1 MQAEPI
7 GPVHLDKEILAQCIN
22 LGFDH
27 DALVDDVKCRRTTKG
42 SVTYWLSLTSR
53 SNNQSAK
60 NDYLQR
66 QLCETS
72 QAQLQQPS
80 GIMVQ
85 IADEQGRC
93 ARAWAPV
100 DGVLPRVATATAAS

>member
-1 MQAEPI
+1 M
-7 GPVHLDKEILAQCIN
+7 HLDKEILAQCIN

-93 ARAWAPV
+93 VRAWAPV
-100 DGVLPRVATATAAS
+100 DGVLPRVANATAAS

>member
-1 MQAEPI
+1 M
-7 GPVHLDKEILAQCIN
+7 HLDKEILAQCIN

-27 DALVDDVKCRRTTKG
+27 DAMVDDVKCRRTTKG

-53 SNNQSAK
+53 LNNQSAK

-80 GIMVQ
+80 GHHG
-85 IADEQGRC
+85 ADRGRTGQVR
-93 ARAWAPV
+93 ARL
-100 DGVLPRVATATAAS
+100 GSCRVGFAASIYCSS